1 MAYTILRFKK
11 DKGGAV
17 AGCERHNERKKEA
30 YKSNPDIDINRTKD
44 NYHIIQAPKYTYGRK
59 IKELIKKYE
68 CKTRKDSIRLVE
80 TLITASPEFMSKLS
94 EREQKEYFERAAE
107 FMKSEIGEDRII
119 SAVVHMDESTP
130 HMHLVFC
137 PINKDGKLS
146 AKSILGNQKSLSE
159 WQTRFYE
166 CMYERWNELERGKS
180 AQETKRKHIP
190 TWLFKMA
197 DNLDYLY
204 NQLLRSIE
212 NINIIGIKKHKE
224 EAVTLLS
231 EFVPKAR
238 KFSAKVNLYNDYI
251 NELEERVSIQKTNNR
266 KLSNENQQLKEK
278 VINKEFETGE
288 KLRQMQMDKYEKYIK
303 KVPKD
308 IIYEIERKDLERQRE
323 KHNKE
328 RWEVEL

>member
-30 YKSNPDIDINRTKD
+30 YKSNPDIDINKSKD
-44 NYHIIQAPKYTYGRK
+44 NYHIIPAPKYTYSRQ
-59 IKELIKKYE
+59 IKELINKYG
-68 CKTRKDSIRLVE
+68 CKVRKDSVKLVE
-80 TLITASPEFMSKLS
+80 TLITASPEFMNKLS
-94 EREQKEYFERAAE
+94 EKEKREYFERATE
-107 FMKSEIGEDRII
+107 FMKQEVGEDRII
-119 SAVVHMDESTP
+119 SAVVHMDEATP

-159 WQTRFYE
+159 WQTKFYE
-166 CMYERWNELERGKS
+166 CMHERWNELERGKS

-204 NQLLRSIE
+204 NQLLKSIE
-212 NINIIGIKKHKE
+212 NINMIGLKKHKE
-224 EAVTLLS
+224 EAVSLLS

-238 KFSAKVNLYNDYI
+238 KFSAKINSYNDYI
-251 NELEERVSIQKTNNR
+251 RELEI
-266 KLSNENQQLKEK
+266 K
-278 VINKEFETGE
+278 VINQKYDNKELVEENHKLKEEKADKEFETGM
-288 KLRQMQMDKYEKYIK
+288 KLRNMQIQLNKYEKYIK
-303 KVPKD
+303 KIPKEILD
-308 IIYEIERKDLERQRE
+308 EIEAKERE
-323 KHNKE
+323 KGKE
-328 RWEVEL
+328 MER